1 MDTKIL
7 SGSQTEVKI
16 EVTIKF
22 TNSMLESERSIQDA
36 LNNVGTVAT
45 EQLLTKFD
53 TDGSAIILG
62 NLKFTSKG
70 KSAQTYQTPYGEAII
85 SRHVYQ
91 TSQGGKIYCP
101 LEHNA
106 RILLKATPRYAEQV
120 SHKAAEMASTQV
132 AKDMKNNH
140 HRNIPRSYIKK
151 LSEAVASI
159 IQTKEE
165 AWTYQ
170 TPEKLDD
177 VAAVSVGLDG
187 TCMFLCDDGYRQAM
201 VGTLA
206 VYDSEGERLH
216 TTYVAAEPE
225 YGKEKFKTR
234 LDREINHVKKLY
246 PGATILGLA
255 DGAADNWDYLS
266 KHVDRQVLDF
276 YHASEYLGNIAP
288 IVAKKISEQ
297 KAWLEKTCHNLKH
310 KHGAASRILTEIK
323 ALQSGNLTKMLKE
336 KLKSTITYFTNHKN
350 KMSYAKERALNYPIG
365 SGVTE
370 AGCKVIVK
378 QRLCKSGMKWK
389 ERGAGFMLSLRALSY
404 SDGRWDQ
411 FWEKINQYG
420 F

>member
-159 IQTKEE
+159 IQIKEE
-165 AWTYQ
+165 ENINIFYC
-170 TPEKLDD
+170 
-177 VAAVSVGLDG
+177 SV
-187 TCMFLCDDGYRQAM
+187 
-201 VGTLA
+201 
-206 VYDSEGERLH
+206 
-216 TTYVAAEPE
+216 
-225 YGKEKFKTR
+225 
-234 LDREINHVKKLY
+234 N
-246 PGATILGLA
+246 
-255 DGAADNWDYLS
+255 LS
-266 KHVDRQVLDF
+266 
-276 YHASEYLGNIAP
+276 S
-288 IVAKKISEQ
+288 S
-297 KAWLEKTCHNLKH
+297 
-310 KHGAASRILTEIK
+310 S
-323 ALQSGNLTKMLKE
+323 S
-336 KLKSTITYFTNHKN
+336 S
-350 KMSYAKERALNYPIG
+350 S
-365 SGVTE
+365 
-370 AGCKVIVK
+370 
-378 QRLCKSGMKWK
+378 
-389 ERGAGFMLSLRALSY
+389 
-404 SDGRWDQ
+404 
-411 FWEKINQYG
+411 
-420 F
+420 